1 LKSEVSYPGTKDEQ
15 KNKGEHDLSILH
27 SWYLT
32 STTSICTMC
41 SMTSNNKQR
50 VTIFMNP
57 DITKHARAQAIV
69 EDLTLTALV
78 ERALIKYLP
87 KETVIKKVEI

>member
-1 LKSEVSYPGTKDEQ
+1 
-15 KNKGEHDLSILH
+15 
-27 SWYLT
+27 
-32 STTSICTMC
+32 
-41 SMTSNNKQR
+41 MTSNNKQR